1 MLKLLLFSS
10 TVELELVTSSASDS
24 AGTLKV
30 KVYLKQADKYYTT
43 EGELVDSKESAGKE
57 VTLSGFK
64 NTSAEQEAKAKEWY
78 DALPSTF
85 AADSESAKKLASEF
99 KTDTQIQAL
108 ITAMTDSTAKAKFTA
123 PTSPE
128 GFTVSYSFVSV
139 EEVAG
144 QDNAVATTTL
154 KFKALLKNGETIFNS
169 ADGKITTD
177 STLGKEVTVTGFTS
191 ENAYALKIY
200 KELT

>member
-1 MLKLLLFSS
+1 M
-10 TVELELVTSSASDS
+10 TSSASDP

-30 KVYLKQADKYYTT
+30 KVYLKQADKYYTAT
-43 EGELVDSKESAGKE
+43 GELVESKESAGKE

-64 NTSAEQEAKAKEWY
+64 NTSAEQEQAAKTWY

-108 ITAMTDSTAKAKFTA
+108 ITAMTNAEEKAKFTA
-123 PTSPE
+123 PTSPA

-139 EEVAG
+139 DE
-144 QDNAVATTTL
+144 TTL

-177 STLGKEVTVTGFTS
+177 SNLGKEVTVTGFTS
-191 ENAYALKIY
+191 ENAYALAKY
-200 KELT
+200 KALT